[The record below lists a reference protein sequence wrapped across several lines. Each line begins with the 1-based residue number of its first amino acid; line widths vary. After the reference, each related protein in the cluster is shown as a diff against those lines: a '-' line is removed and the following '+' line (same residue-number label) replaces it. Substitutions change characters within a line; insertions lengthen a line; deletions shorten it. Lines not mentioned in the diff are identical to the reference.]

1 MKLNKTEVDMKK
13 IVDWFTKKYEQKKI
27 NKAINQYEKDYWDSD
42 RNDNHF
48 RNDDEDGHNH
58 PDTYD

>member
-27 NKAINQYEKDYWDSD
+27 NKAINQYEKDYWDDDSD
-42 RNDNHF
+42 VF